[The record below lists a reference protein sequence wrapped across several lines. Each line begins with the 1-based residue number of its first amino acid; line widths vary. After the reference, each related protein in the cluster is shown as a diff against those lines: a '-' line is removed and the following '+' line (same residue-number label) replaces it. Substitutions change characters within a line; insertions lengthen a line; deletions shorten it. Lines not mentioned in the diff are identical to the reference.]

1 MIKEVKLT
9 GLDGAQI
16 PRYVYNEDTNSI
28 RVEVVN
34 GEDPFSITRNINVV
48 PSSTPVIEQKF
59 TEVPVIVKE
68 VQLERVEVPVIV
80 REVQIERIEVPVIT
94 VQKEVQI
101 VQIEKPIIVTEYKE
115 IQVPVIQVQKE
126 IVYVD
131 KINYK
136 FLYIM
141 QGITLALIILSK
153 FIK

>member
-9 GLDGAQI
+9 GLDGSQI

-34 GEDPFSITRNINVV
+34 GEDPFSISRNINVV
-48 PSSTPVIEQKF
+48 PSATPVIEQKF

-68 VQLERVEVPVIV
+68 IQTIEVPVIV
-80 REVQIERIEVPVIT
+80 REIQIERIEIPVLTI
-94 VQKEVQI
+94 QKEVQI

-115 IQVPVIQVQKE
+115 IQVPVIQIQKE

-131 KINYK
+131 KINYR